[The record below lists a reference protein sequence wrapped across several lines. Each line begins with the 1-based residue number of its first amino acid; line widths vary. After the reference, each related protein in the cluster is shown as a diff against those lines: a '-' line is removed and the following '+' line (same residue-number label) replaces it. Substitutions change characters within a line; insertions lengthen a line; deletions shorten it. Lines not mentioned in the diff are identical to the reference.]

1 MVMNLRV
8 ERLATLPGPAA
19 WVPIADHRV
28 KLHAGPPVRGTCR
41 MRDFVTRRGE
51 IDIVPAGM
59 SDAWEEHDASST
71 LTLHLPH
78 ALLRRAAQEMRLPEG
93 RAALAPRHQFR
104 DARIEHI
111 AWALDADRLAGS
123 PSGRLFADSLGV
135 ALAVHLL
142 GHSAATAR
150 REPAPLSPQ
159 QLRRVVEHI
168 DAHVAADLS
177 LARLAEVVGISASHL
192 KTVFKRSTGVPV
204 HQFVVQRRVERA
216 VSLLRGGEMPASEV
230 ALEAGFAHQSHMAR
244 WMRRLLGVTPTRVSQ
259 GA

>member
-1 MVMNLRV
+1 MSMNLRV
-8 ERLATLPGPAA
+8 ERHATLPGPAA
-19 WVPIADHRV
+19 WAPIADHRV
-28 KLHAGPPVRGTCR
+28 KVHAGPPVRGTCGAHG
-41 MRDFVTRRGE
+41 FVVLRGE

-59 SDAWEEHDASST
+59 SDTWEEHDAGST
-71 LTLHLPH
+71 LTVHMPH

-104 DARIEHI
+104 DASIEHI

-135 ALAVHLL
+135 ALAMHLL

-150 REPAPLSPQ
+150 REPASLTPR
-159 QLRRVVEHI
+159 QLRRVIEHI

-177 LARLAEVVGISASHL
+177 LARLAEVAGISASHL
-192 KTVFKRSTGVPV
+192 KTVFKRSTGLPV

-216 VSLLRGGEMPASEV
+216 ASLLRRGDMPASEV

-244 WMRRLLGVTPTRVSQ
+244 CMRRLLGVTPTLLYR
-259 GA
+259 GT